1 MPQKGSSGGG
11 AGGKF
16 IFLVIILVLVIIV
29 LLQNRHIVGIRLFF
43 WTIGMS
49 QALLTLLS
57 VLVGFVAGL
66 ITYAMTGLSKP
77 RK

>member
-1 MPQKGSSGGG
+1 MPEKGSSGGG
-11 AGGKF
+11 AGGKL
-16 IFLVIILVLVIIV
+16 IVLVIILVLVIIV
-29 LLQNRHIVGIRLFF
+29 LLQNRHVVGIRLFF

-66 ITYAMTGLSKP
+66 VTYALSGLSKS

>member
-11 AGGKF
+11 SGGKL

-66 ITYAMTGLSKP
+66 ITYAMTGLSKQ

>member
-11 AGGKF
+11 AGGKL
-16 IFLVIILVLVIIV
+16 IVLVIILILVIIV
-29 LLQNRHIVGIRLFF
+29 LIQNRYPAQINLLFWHF
-43 WTIGMS
+43 GMS

-66 ITYAMTGLSKP
+66 VTYAVTGIAK
-77 RK
+77 RGK